1 MKQLIYS
8 LVLVIAIIFMGIF
21 TIKMLSNDA
30 ESLHTLLIEIEDN
43 VYSDNWG
50 KAQAIIKDTK
60 KEWDKYKKIWP
71 MLIDHLEIDNVNT
84 KLAELQAYITSND
97 KTETLSRL
105 AALKVLIK
113 HIPERESFIIQN
125 IF

>member
-8 LVLVIAIIFMGIF
+8 LVLVIAIIFVGIF
-21 TIKMLSNDA
+21 TIKMLNKDA
-30 ESLHTLLIEIEDN
+30 ESLHTLLVEIEDN
-43 VYSDNWG
+43 VYSDDWSM
-50 KAQAIIKDTK
+50 AQKIIKETK
-60 KEWDKYKKIWP
+60 KEWDKYKKVWP

-84 KLAELQAYITSND
+84 KLAELQAYISSNN